1 MIRKPDPSQGTVPY
15 RQPKA
20 RPVARPAGQK
30 ILRGIQHAVSAEDAA
45 NTRPRPPQKI
55 TGKQDWRRG

>member
-1 MIRKPDPSQGTVPY
+1 
-15 RQPKA
+15 
-20 RPVARPAGQK
+20 
-30 ILRGIQHAVSAEDAA
+30 LRGIQHAVSAEDAA